1 LAEAPIDTILF
12 IALSVGQGNLAA
24 DWASVGAE
32 VILRRCPICD
42 RDSITGHGRRQ
53 KQAHDEQHDWI
64 PIRRGY
70 CQHCKQSFTFLPL
83 FSLPY
88 THYSLLARSQAL
100 QRRFVEHR
108 SWESAAPTVKDP
120 DRVAD
125 PSTLRRWCRSLDC
138 SKPAFS
144 FLRKTMAA
152 VSQWLSRGDAIYHSD
167 LRLSWPTLAPFLQQF
182 WPLRL

>member
-1 LAEAPIDTILF
+1 MTQ
-12 IALSVGQGNLAA
+12 SNLAA
-24 DWASVGAE
+24 DWAVVGSE

-42 RDSITGHGRRQ
+42 RDSIIGHGSRL
-53 KQAHDEQHDWI
+53 KQAHDEQHSWI

-70 CQHCKQSFTFLPL
+70 CKGCETSFTFLPS

-100 QRRFVEHR
+100 YRRFVEHR
-108 SWESAAPTVKDP
+108 PWESAAPTVQDP

-125 PSTLRRWCRSLDC
+125 SATLRRWCRSLDG
-138 SKPAFS
+138 SEPS
-144 FLRKTMAA
+144 FPFLCKAIAA
-152 VSQWLSRGDAIYHSD
+152 VSLWLSRGDIIQHGA
-167 LRLSWPTLAPFLQQF
+167 LRLSWLTLAPFLHQF